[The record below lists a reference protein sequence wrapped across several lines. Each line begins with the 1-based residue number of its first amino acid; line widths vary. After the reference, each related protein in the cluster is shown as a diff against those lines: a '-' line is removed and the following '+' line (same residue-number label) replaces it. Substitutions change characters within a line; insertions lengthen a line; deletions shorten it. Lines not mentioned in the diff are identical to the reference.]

1 MSLEKRLQEDL
12 KAAMKSKDQAALRSV
27 RSIKAAIMIANTDG
41 SGAVMD
47 DAKIVTIVQKL
58 IKQRKDS
65 LDIFEKQGREDLAVT
80 EREEIEVISKY
91 LPAQLSAEELK
102 TFLSTLIQEMGA
114 EGMKDMGKVMGAA
127 GGKLAGKAEGKA
139 ISLMV
144 KELLTQ

>member
-1 MSLEKRLQEDL
+1 MSLEKKLQDDL
-12 KAAMKSKDQAALRSV
+12 KAAMKSKDQAALRSI

-41 SGAVMD
+41 SGAVID
-47 DAKIVTIVQKL
+47 DAKIVSIVQKL

-80 EREEIEVISKY
+80 EREEIKVISKY

-102 TFLSTLIQEMGA
+102 TFLVALISDMGA